1 LFCTVIKREGDT
13 MDKDRVL
20 LVDDEEEFVRALAKR
35 LGARGLNVEVS
46 GDGESAVEKVK
57 QRDFDVIVL
66 DLAMPGIDGLETLK
80 RLREVNPDLQIVLL
94 TGHGSIK
101 SGVEAMKE
109 GAVDF
114 LEKPAEFSE
123 LLAKIR
129 EASAKRML
137 LVEKR
142 REEQVKDIL
151 RDRGW

>member
-1 LFCTVIKREGDT
+1 ME
-13 MDKDRVL
+13 KDRVL

-35 LGARGLNVEVS
+35 LRTRGLNVDIS
-46 GDGESAVEKVK
+46 GDGRSAVDKVK
-57 QRDFDVIVL
+57 KNDFDVIVL
-66 DLAMPGIDGLETLK
+66 DLAMPGMDGLETLK

-101 SGVEAMKE
+101 AGVEAMKE
-109 GAVDF
+109 GAADF

-123 LLAKIR
+123 LLAKIK
-129 EASAKRML
+129 EASAKHMV

-142 REEQVKDIL
+142 REDEVTDIL

>member
-1 LFCTVIKREGDT
+1 
-13 MDKDRVL
+13 MDKERVL
-20 LVDDEEEFVRALAKR
+20 LVDDEKEFVRALAKR
-35 LGARGLNVEVS
+35 LGARGLNVEIA

-57 QRDFDVIVL
+57 TSDFDVIVL

-123 LLAKIR
+123 LMTKIQ
-129 EASAKRML
+129 EASAKRMIL
-137 LVEKR
+137 IEKR
-142 REEQVKDIL
+142 REEQVRDIL

>member
-1 LFCTVIKREGDT
+1 
-13 MDKDRVL
+13 MDQDRVL
-20 LVDDEEEFVRALAKR
+20 LVDDEVEFVRALAKR
-35 LGARGLNVEVS
+35 LAARGLNVEVA
-46 GDGESAVEKVK
+46 GDVESAVEKVK

-80 RLREVNPDLQIVLL
+80 RLREVNPDLQVVLL

-114 LEKPAEFSE
+114 LEKPAEFSD

-129 EASAKRML
+129 EASARHML

>member
-1 LFCTVIKREGDT
+1 
-13 MDKDRVL
+13 MDKERVL
-20 LVDDEEEFVRALAKR
+20 LVDDEKEFVRALAKR
-35 LGARGLNVEVS
+35 LGARGLKVEIA

-57 QRDFDVIVL
+57 TSDFDVIVL

-123 LLAKIR
+123 LLTKIQ
-129 EASAKRML
+129 EASAKRMIL
-137 LVEKR
+137 IEKR
-142 REEQVKDIL
+142 REEQVRDIL

>member
-1 LFCTVIKREGDT
+1 
-13 MDKDRVL
+13 MDKERVL
-20 LVDDEEEFVRALAKR
+20 LVDDEKEFVRALAKR
-35 LGARGLNVEVS
+35 LGARGLNVEIA

-57 QRDFDVIVL
+57 TSDFDVIVL

-123 LLAKIR
+123 LLTKIQ
-129 EASAKRML
+129 EAGAKRMIL
-137 LVEKR
+137 IEKR
-142 REEQVKDIL
+142 REEQVRDIL